1 MKDSDGKIISSK
13 YYKVTYPKA
22 RKKAGTYTVK
32 IKFSGKYKDTVT
44 KKNRIKKKKNTVVH
58 KKYGQRYF

>member
-1 MKDSDGKIISSK
+1 VTVKDSNGKIISSK

-32 IKFSGKYKDTVT
+32 IKFSGRYKGTVS
-44 KKNRIKKKKNTVVH
+44 
-58 KKYGQRYF
+58 KKYRIVK